1 MYFNF
6 FFYYMLI
13 VYLEENFYLQK
24 YYAYIKCKSNIDL
37 RHCLNTQHGILSQ
50 TYRGGYNARSAIT
63 KVLPFVSMKPLL
75 HGKASIMI
83 LVS

>member
-6 FFYYMLI
+6 FFI
-13 VYLEENFYLQK
+13 
-24 YYAYIKCKSNIDL
+24 NIDL

-50 TYRGGYNARSAIT
+50 TYRGGYNARLAIT
-63 KVLPFVSMKPLL
+63 KVLPFVGMKPLL
-75 HGKASIMI
+75 HGKASIII